1 MWQVQIST
9 DGGRHY
15 GPLAG
20 WDAIHTC
27 RADAIECR
35 DRARSKAGW
44 MARIARIDPE
54 AARARAEEMRARAR
68 EGYDV

>member
-1 MWQVQIST
+1 
-9 DGGRHY
+9 
-15 GPLAG
+15 
-20 WDAIHTC
+20 
-27 RADAIECR
+27 
-35 DRARSKAGW
+35 